1 MADALGPPGVLGFE
15 VRPGNVPGSWIA
27 TALLFGT
34 APIETDVV
42 SGILGLG
49 RFEMSL
55 SVEFIEGLVPSVG
68 ELVGPQ
74 IEFRLFDAL
83 WSSFSREELLPESEA
98 IVDNGLGWKGAV
110 GGKGLRLA
118 ELGAL
123 SRLFGD
129 GGHSVVGLTLE
140 FALTCAIC
148 SCILKSCCNS
158 TGVEGALPKGRSLG
172 RTGPSLLIDK
182 AAPERRWR

>member
-1 MADALGPPGVLGFE
+1 MADALDFPGVLGFE
-15 VRPGNVPGSWIA
+15 ARPVNVPGSW
-27 TALLFGT
+27 TTTSLSFGI
-34 APIETDVV
+34 APIETDVI

-55 SVEFIEGLVPSVG
+55 SVEFIEGLAHSVG
-68 ELVGPQ
+68 ELIGPQ

-98 IVDNGLGWKGAV
+98 IVDNGLGWKGVV

-118 ELGAL
+118 EPNRISL
-123 SRLFGD
+123 LFGD
-129 GGHSVVGLTLE
+129 GGPSAVGQTLE
-140 FALTCAIC
+140 SALTCAIC
-148 SCILKSCCNS
+148 SCMLKFCCNS
-158 TGVEGALPKGRSLG
+158 TGVQGALPKGRSLG

-182 AAPERRWR
+182 AAPERR

>member
-1 MADALGPPGVLGFE
+1 MGKWREGAIERVEAWEGSTGSTGTERGMADALGSPGVLGFE

-68 ELVGPQ
+68 ELVGP
-74 IEFRLFDAL
+74 
-83 WSSFSREELLPESEA
+83 
-98 IVDNGLGWKGAV
+98 
-110 GGKGLRLA
+110 
-118 ELGAL
+118 
-123 SRLFGD
+123 
-129 GGHSVVGLTLE
+129 
-140 FALTCAIC
+140 
-148 SCILKSCCNS
+148 
-158 TGVEGALPKGRSLG
+158 
-172 RTGPSLLIDK
+172 
-182 AAPERRWR
+182 